1 MGGHGHG
8 APYTVPHYSQ
18 FKIDGIRELEEV
30 QSELAKRGLKDPWIR
45 NEAWRYHPG
54 FGTKWLKARKLFF
67 RGFPLGLGLTI
78 ATVAFNK
85 LTGGDDHG
93 HHGEHH

>member
-1 MGGHGHG
+1 M
-8 APYTVPHYSQ
+8 
-18 FKIDGIRELEEV
+18 FF
-30 QSELAKRGLKDPWIR
+30 R

-54 FGTKWLKARKLFF
+54 FGTKWLKARKFFF

-78 ATVAFNK
+78 ATVAYDK
-85 LTGGDDHG
+85 LTGGDEHG